1 MQDALKVEK
10 DLLCEN
16 FDKFSTNEEFSSVYK
31 IGKKWHCE
39 GVIIFYLNSYE
50 KKIAVVASKKVGKAV
65 VRNRS
70 KRILRALFAKFER
83 YLRDGKYIF
92 VAKNEITELSFS
104 RLEKNLKWGLKKL
117 ECFK

>member
-1 MQDALKVEK
+1 M
-10 DLLCEN
+10 
-16 FDKFSTNEEFSSVYK
+16 
-31 IGKKWHCE
+31 
-39 GVIIFYLNSYE
+39 
-50 KKIAVVASKKVGKAV
+50 

>member
-1 MQDALKVEK
+1 MK
-10 DLLCEN
+10 N

-31 IGKKWHCE
+31 VGKKWHCE
-39 GVIIFYLNSYE
+39 GAIIFYLNSYE

-65 VRNRS
+65 IRNRS

-83 YLRDGKYIF
+83 YLQDGKYIF